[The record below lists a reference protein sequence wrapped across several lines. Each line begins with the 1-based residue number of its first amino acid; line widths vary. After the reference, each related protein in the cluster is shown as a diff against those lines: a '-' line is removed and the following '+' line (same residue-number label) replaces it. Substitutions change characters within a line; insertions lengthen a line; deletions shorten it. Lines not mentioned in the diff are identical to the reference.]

1 MLENV
6 RLRPTTAEDLPILFE
21 QQLDPEANHMA
32 AFTAK
37 DPSDR
42 QAFTAHWN
50 KILAD
55 NSIENMTVLAN
66 GQIAGY
72 LVFFE
77 QFGSPSVAY
86 WLGKPFWGKGIATQ
100 ALTAFLALLPVRPV
114 YARVAKDNVGSIRVL
129 HKCGFRQAGEDAGFS
144 NARGCDVEELIM
156 VREG

>member
-55 NSIENMTVLAN
+55 NSIENMTVLAD

-129 HKCGFRQAGEDAGFS
+129 HKCGFRQAGEDTGFS

-156 VREG
+156 VREA